1 MGTIKILDSTTIN
14 PITTI
19 GERAGIC
26 WGANIT
32 DKVKTYNR
40 GLDCLRANHGRTLEF
55 VNIEMIIDGY
65 SARVIREWYTHI
77 GGSPTRLQASTRYIN
92 YDNFDFITPTT
103 VKNNKE
109 ATEIYERFMNTVTN
123 TLQSLEAVGVPREES
138 AMILPLGMETKIV
151 DKRNLR
157 NLIDMAHQRMCNRAY
172 WEFRELF
179 DDISNALT
187 DYSYEW
193 EYIVENYFVPKCEYL
208 GGCPEKHSCGMYE
221 NKQNSLAYAE
231 TYDKTEKEQF

>member
-1 MGTIKILDSTTIN
+1 MGTIKIIESTTVN

-19 GERAGIC
+19 GMRAGVC
-26 WGANIT
+26 WGADISNPGKNY
-32 DKVKTYNR
+32 DR
-40 GLDCLRANHGRTLEF
+40 GLDCLRSNHGRTLEF
-55 VNIEMIIDGY
+55 VNVEMIIDGY

-92 YDNFDFITPTT
+92 YDNFDFVMPATI
-103 VKNNKE
+103 KRDAK

-123 TLQSLEAVGVPREES
+123 TLQSLEAVGVPREDS
-138 AMILPLGMETKIV
+138 AMILPLGMGTKIV

-172 WEFRELF
+172 WEFRDLF
-179 DDISNALT
+179 DDVCNALS

-193 EYIVENYFVPKCEYL
+193 EYVVENYFIPKCEYL
-208 GGCPEKHSCGMYE
+208 GGCPEKHSCGMYANINE
-221 NKQNSLAYAE
+221 NREAFKKE
-231 TYDKTEKEQF
+231 TDENL

>member
-1 MGTIKILDSTTIN
+1 MGTIKILDTTTVN

-32 DKVKTYNR
+32 DKVKNYNR
-40 GLDCLRANHGRTLEF
+40 GIDCLRANHGRTLEF
-55 VNIEMIIDGY
+55 VNVEMVIDGY

-103 VKNNKE
+103 VKSSKQ
-109 ATEIYERFMNTVTN
+109 ATEIYQKFMNNVAS
-123 TLQSLEAVGVPREES
+123 TLQELEAVGIPREDS
-138 AMILPLGMETKIV
+138 AMILPLGMKTKIV

-179 DDISNALT
+179 DDIRNALNN
-187 DYSYEW
+187 YSYEW
-193 EYIVENYFVPKCEYL
+193 KYIVENYFVPKCEYL
-208 GGCPEKHSCGMYE
+208 GECPENHGCGMYE
-221 NKQNSLAYAE
+221 NKQNSLAYTE
-231 TYDKTEKEQF
+231 TYDKMEKEQF

>member
-1 MGTIKILDSTTIN
+1 MGTIKILDTTTVN

-32 DKVKTYNR
+32 DKVKNYNR

-55 VNIEMIIDGY
+55 VNVEMVIDGY

-92 YDNFDFITPTT
+92 YDNFDFVTPATI
-103 VKNNKE
+103 KNNRR
-109 ATEIYERFMNTVTN
+109 ATEIYESFMNTVTN
-123 TLQSLEAVGVPREES
+123 TLQSLEAVGIPREDS

-179 DDISNALT
+179 DDIRNALNN
-187 DYSYEW
+187 YSYEW
-193 EYIVENYFVPKCEYL
+193 KYIVENYFVPKCEYL
-208 GGCPEKHSCGMYE
+208 GECPENHGCGMYE
-221 NKQNSLAYAE
+221 NKQNSLAYTE
-231 TYDKTEKEQF
+231 TYDKMGKEQF